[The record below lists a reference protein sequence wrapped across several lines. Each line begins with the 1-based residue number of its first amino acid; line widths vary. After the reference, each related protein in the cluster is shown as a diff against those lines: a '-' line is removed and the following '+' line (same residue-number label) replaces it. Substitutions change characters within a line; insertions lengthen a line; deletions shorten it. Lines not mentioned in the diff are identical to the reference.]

1 MLYPAV
7 SCRLL
12 LNTQRV
18 NWQSQINLAALCVR
32 LSIKILFLRKIK
44 NISSSFSEN
53 PAFWHPKCHQGQVS
67 NKICRSVLAFEGVTN
82 TIWWVVI
89 CADITCAA
97 VNYRVGTDCSEAH
110 SVN

>member
-44 NISSSFSEN
+44 NISSSFNEN

-82 TIWWVVI
+82 TIWWALS
-89 CADITCAA
+89 C
-97 VNYRVGTDCSEAH
+97 NLRRYH
-110 SVN
+110 SVSYTHLTLPTNREV